1 MPDRE
6 YVTEVS
12 VPEPGD
18 GGRQALHSAGMQPE
32 PLPDAEA
39 DAEPEPG

>member
-1 MPDRE
+1 MADRE

-12 VPEPGD
+12 APSFGD
-18 GGRQALHSAGMQPE
+18 GGRQALHAPMKPAE

-39 DAEPEPG
+39 EPEAG